1 VLLSTVVVLAALA
14 GIVTLVAVGPRS
26 RPPALGRAHDP
37 RPADQAPVAVS
48 GNEETIQALTVP
60 AFFNQAQSS
69 SANCWVGVGSVQ
81 AFHVEGSPTFVSW
94 TMTRDAATSCPSL
107 QTTAITYEG
116 NGLGNGTGIDST
128 MDPATESLAGT
139 PTSVFV
145 IEQWPVSGKTVYV
158 WSGLPSTA
166 AYVAYSYRGSTLY
179 WEEPMR
185 GVAAFLVPQLFPEG
199 THYGIWHTSPFPVLS
214 AYDSTGN
221 LLGSVNAP
229 RINGDDFGMSPTGA
243 G

>member
-1 VLLSTVVVLAALA
+1 
-14 GIVTLVAVGPRS
+14 
-26 RPPALGRAHDP
+26 
-37 RPADQAPVAVS
+37 
-48 GNEETIQALTVP
+48 
-60 AFFNQAQSS
+60 
-69 SANCWVGVGSVQ
+69 
-81 AFHVEGSPTFVSW
+81 
-94 TMTRDAATSCPSL
+94 
-107 QTTAITYEG
+107 
-116 NGLGNGTGIDST
+116 

-166 AYVAYSYRGSTLY
+166 AYVPTPTGIDPLLGGADERSSRL
-179 WEEPMR
+179 
-185 GVAAFLVPQLFPEG
+185 LVPQLFPEERITASG
-199 THYGIWHTSPFPVLS
+199 TPLPSRVLS